1 MNWKIVPLS
10 LILTIFLLP
19 TAQFLN
25 AQETNIEEIQPI
37 DIAVL
42 ESIRDNA
49 HERQTEIQHLLP
61 GESSPEV
68 MNSLRH
74 AQQAMEQ
81 AEAFL
86 DTNPRA
92 AAQQYLRAMNHWR
105 NAFRRY
111 TGAQP
116 ETLEDTDEA
125 GKGITKVNPEE
136 ITEARELLLNRF
148 QERYREQIT
157 QMMKNVDQLQA
168 DMSPDDALKAQE
180 ALRHAF
186 DKLVRIQAR
195 ITNGQYD
202 EAVDELGEASET
214 LDNEFDEVSD
224 IGTALMLKTMNN
236 FEAKIQ
242 KMEEKASRRMA
253 AGLETSLEEEAI
265 EKLRGNVDE
274 LKNDF
279 HENHNKNSEQGNNSG
294 QGSGSGSGSGS
305 GLSSGPGSSQG

>member
-1 MNWKIVPLS
+1 MLISSFQIVPLCSLCISNTYPLPVKEMNWKIVPLS

-92 AAQQYLRAMNHWR
+92 AAQQYLYAAEVWSR
-105 NAFRRY
+105 NRS
-111 TGAQP
+111 TP
-116 ETLEDTDEA
+116 ELAARQLNEA
-125 GKGITKVNPEE
+125 AKNIGKKE
-136 ITEARELLLNRF
+136 
-148 QERYREQIT
+148 
-157 QMMKNVDQLQA
+157 
-168 DMSPDDALKAQE
+168 
-180 ALRHAF
+180 
-186 DKLVRIQAR
+186 
-195 ITNGQYD
+195 
-202 EAVDELGEASET
+202 
-214 LDNEFDEVSD
+214 
-224 IGTALMLKTMNN
+224 
-236 FEAKIQ
+236 
-242 KMEEKASRRMA
+242 
-253 AGLETSLEEEAI
+253 
-265 EKLRGNVDE
+265 
-274 LKNDF
+274 
-279 HENHNKNSEQGNNSG
+279 
-294 QGSGSGSGSGS
+294 
-305 GLSSGPGSSQG
+305 